1 MTTGLASPLRPRELP
16 VRPAPAHP
24 PPFALPAAHFL
35 AALLWLG
42 VGAIG
47 LIVVA
52 PVLARGGF
60 LDPRVL
66 AVVHTVTLGVVTT
79 TIFGALYQML
89 PPLLG
94 VSVRSVRAAALGLG
108 FLVAGTLVLVTGLW
122 HARADWQGAGWTLVA
137 GAIGWA
143 SWTLLPQRRR
153 ATQGRVTGLYISAG
167 HSALGLAFLL
177 AGARIGEG
185 LGWWHIERLGAI
197 AAHFHLAA
205 LGFATLTAVGVS
217 SRLVPM
223 FLATGRAPVWPLR
236 WIGPLAGVGLLV
248 FASAQL
254 AGSRA
259 ATLVGSAFLVLA
271 MAGYLALVATW
282 FRYRTRPLDPALGF
296 MATAFVGL
304 AAAVALGLAVLQAG
318 TGPALARRVATYG
331 VMAVLGWLVLLILG
345 VYYRVVPFLVW
356 LNLGGPSAAG
366 RDPAGLMPRWAAWAS
381 LVVVAAG
388 VWLMSAGIWVGS
400 AAAAQAGAG
409 AFAVGVLGVI
419 GQYARLVVTVRRSA
433 GVGLENGSHPTRK
446 SP

>member
-1 MTTGLASPLRPRELP
+1 MTMGIASPARPRGLP
-16 VRPAPAHP
+16 VRSAPAHP

-35 AALLWLG
+35 AALVWLV
-42 VGAIG
+42 VGASG

-66 AVVHTVTLGVVTT
+66 AVVHSFTLGVITT

-108 FLVAGTLVLVTGLW
+108 FLAAGTLVLVTGLW
-122 HARADWQGAGWTLVA
+122 HARASWQGAGWALVA
-137 GAIGWA
+137 GAIGCA

-153 ATQGRVTGLYISAG
+153 APQGRMTGLYISAG

-185 LGWWHIERLGAI
+185 LGWWHVERLGAL

-217 SRLVPM
+217 SRIVPM
-223 FLATGRAPVWPLR
+223 FLSTDRAPQWPLR
-236 WIGPLAGVGLLV
+236 WIGPLAGIGLLA
-248 FASAQL
+248 FSIGQL
-254 AGSRA
+254 AGSRP
-259 ATLVGSAFLVLA
+259 ATLAGAALLAVA

-296 MATAFVGL
+296 IATAFVGL
-304 AAAVALGLAVLQAG
+304 GATVAVGLAVLQTNG
-318 TGPALARRVATYG
+318 GPLARGLAAYA

-345 VYYRVVPFLVW
+345 VYYRVIPFLVW
-356 LNLGGPSAAG
+356 LNLGGASAAG
-366 RDPAGLMPRWAAWAS
+366 RDPVGLMPRRAAWAS
-381 LVVVAAG
+381 LVIVAGGVWLTSAAIWAGSAGAAQVAAG
-388 VWLMSAGIWVGS
+388 V
-400 AAAAQAGAG
+400 
-409 AFAVGVLGVI
+409 FAVGVLGVV
-419 GQYARLVVTVRRSA
+419 GQYVRLVVIVRRTA
-433 GVGLENGSHPTRK
+433 RLG
-446 SP
+446 

>member
-1 MTTGLASPLRPRELP
+1 MTTGIASPARPRGLP

-35 AALLWLG
+35 AALVWLA
-42 VGAIG
+42 VGASG

-66 AVVHTVTLGVVTT
+66 AVVHSFTLGVITT

-108 FLVAGTLVLVTGLW
+108 FLAAGTLVLVTGLW
-122 HARADWQGAGWTLVA
+122 HARASWQGAGWVLVA
-137 GAIGWA
+137 GAIGCA

-153 ATQGRVTGLYISAG
+153 APQGKVTGLYISAG

-185 LGWWHIERLGAI
+185 LGWWHVERLGAL

-217 SRLVPM
+217 SRIVPM
-223 FLATGRAPVWPLR
+223 FLATDRAPQWPLR
-236 WIGPLAGVGLLV
+236 WIGPLAGIGLLV
-248 FASAQL
+248 FSIGQL
-254 AGSRA
+254 AGSRPASLAGA
-259 ATLVGSAFLVLA
+259 ALLALA

-296 MATAFVGL
+296 IATAFVGL
-304 AAAVALGLAVLQAG
+304 GATVSLGLAVLQTGAG
-318 TGPALARRVATYG
+318 PGLARGLAAYA

-345 VYYRVVPFLVW
+345 VYYRVIPFLVW
-356 LNLGGPSAAG
+356 LNLGGASAAG
-366 RDPAGLMPRWAAWAS
+366 RDPVGLMPRRAAWAS
-381 LVVVAAG
+381 LVVVAGG
-388 VWLMSAGIWVGS
+388 VWLTSAAIWGGSAG
-400 AAAAQAGAG
+400 AAQVGAG
-409 AFAVGVLGVI
+409 VFAVGVLGVV
-419 GQYARLVVTVRRSA
+419 GQYVRLVLIVRRTA
-433 GVGLENGSHPTRK
+433 RQG
-446 SP
+446 